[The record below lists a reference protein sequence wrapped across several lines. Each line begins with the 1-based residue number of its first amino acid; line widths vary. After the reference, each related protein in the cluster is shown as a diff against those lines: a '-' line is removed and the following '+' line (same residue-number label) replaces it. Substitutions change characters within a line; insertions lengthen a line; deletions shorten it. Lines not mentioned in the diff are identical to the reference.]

1 MAFFTFSSF
10 FLSTSEISMGRK
22 GTDRNVVLPHPT
34 TSLSP
39 VFHLIRGETA
49 TSCPSLVK
57 ILAPYLSPS
66 PPSPL
71 SLSLL
76 RVDVISGPPPRKRSV
91 GGRDPA
97 GRTSSFLLPNQH
109 FGSLEPQRTTDASAI
124 KSGEQR
130 GDARF
135 PPQLAAGRGDP
146 LEELKKTRASHFFF
160 LFVLFS
166 RFLFRLASFS
176 FSTLGPKLAHC
187 SQSLLPSS
195 LGEDQGG
202 VGRTGEG

>member
-1 MAFFTFSSF
+1 MVGFFYLFILLSF
-10 FLSTSEISMGRK
+10 HL
-22 GTDRNVVLPHPT
+22 RNLDGAERYGQKCRSPPSYDVSLPCLPPHPG
-34 TSLSP
+34 
-39 VFHLIRGETA
+39 GERA

-57 ILAPYLSPS
+57 ILAPYLSP
-66 PPSPL
+66 PPL

>member
-1 MAFFTFSSF
+1 
-10 FLSTSEISMGRK
+10 MGRK

-39 VFHLIRGETA
+39 VFHLIRGGERA

-57 ILAPYLSPS
+57 ILAPYLSP
-66 PPSPL
+66 PPL

-130 GDARF
+130 GGRKIS
-135 PPQLAAGRGDP
+135 PPTSSGEGRSLGGIK
-146 LEELKKTRASHFFF
+146 EKE
-160 LFVLFS
+160 
-166 RFLFRLASFS
+166 SFS
-176 FSTLGPKLAHC
+176 FFFPFRSF
-187 SQSLLPSS
+187 
-195 LGEDQGG
+195 
-202 VGRTGEG
+202 